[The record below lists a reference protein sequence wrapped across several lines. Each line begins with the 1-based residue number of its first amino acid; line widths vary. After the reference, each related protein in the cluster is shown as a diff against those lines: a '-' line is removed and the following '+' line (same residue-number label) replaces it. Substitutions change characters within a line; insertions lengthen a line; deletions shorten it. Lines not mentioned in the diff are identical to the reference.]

1 MKARFVLFLAA
12 CWSCAL
18 PVLVLAQPG
27 TLPMPRV
34 WNEDSCKKFS
44 AADFERQLQQ
54 LKAER
59 SALVAEW
66 QALVKR
72 SAEVTVRKDSEAHL
86 ETQLKDI
93 LRRLQQSR
101 DGAETPPLRPPG
113 ELAIEKIMDNT
124 SGSQGNLKKGDDAA
138 APRREGEPGSV
149 IDVLAQA
156 HTLFR
161 VHHYEE
167 ALACFRLVDL
177 KGKKAEARAPIQY
190 LMAVCLL
197 HLGKDEQ
204 ALPLLR
210 DVANSRGDE
219 KLAGYAQWQLEML
232 RWQRDIQDRL
242 GEQRGRRLALEKK
255 I

>member
-1 MKARFVLFLAA
+1 MKARFVLSVAA
-12 CWSCAL
+12 CWLCVVACA
-18 PVLVLAQPG
+18 LAQPG

-34 WNEDSCKKFS
+34 WNDDQCQRFS
-44 AADFERQLQQ
+44 PAEFERQLRE
-54 LKAER
+54 LKKER
-59 SALVAEW
+59 AALVAEW
-66 QALVKR
+66 QALIKR
-72 SAEVTVRKDSEAHL
+72 SAEVTVRKDNEAQL

-101 DGAETPPLRPPG
+101 GVADGPPLLPPA
-113 ELAIEKIMDNT
+113 ELAIEKIMDK
-124 SGSQGNLKKGDDAA
+124 SSSLQGDLKKPDEAP
-138 APRREGEPGSV
+138 APRNESEAAGPV
-149 IDVLAQA
+149 DVLAQA

-161 VHHYEE
+161 VHRYEE

-190 LMAVCLL
+190 LMAVCLV

-219 KLAGYAQWQLEML
+219 RLAGYAQWQLEML
-232 RWQRDIQDRL
+232 RWQRDVQERL

>member
-1 MKARFVLFLAA
+1 MKARFVSFLAT

-18 PVLVLAQPG
+18 PACVLAQPG

-44 AADFERQLQQ
+44 AAEFLRQLQE

-59 SALVAEW
+59 SALVSEW

-86 ETQLKDI
+86 EAQLKDI

-101 DGAETPPLRPPG
+101 GVTGPTPLRPPA
-113 ELAIEKIMDNT
+113 ELAIEKIMDT
-124 SGSQGNLKKGDDAA
+124 TPGLQADLKKGDADAP
-138 APRREGEPGSV
+138 PRNEGEPGGPV
-149 IDVLAQA
+149 DVLAQA

-161 VHHYEE
+161 VHRYEE

-197 HLGKDEQ
+197 HLGKQEQ

-210 DVANSRGDE
+210 DVANSRGDDR
-219 KLAGYAQWQLEML
+219 LAGYAQWELEML

-242 GEQRGRRLALEKK
+242 GELRGRRLALEKK